1 MKSLKTA
8 DEIRIQARKDRVPV
22 MMEDG
27 MEFLLAYIREH
38 PSIMKVLECGT
49 AVGWSSMKIASV
61 RENITID
68 TLEVDPDMY
77 EQAVR
82 NIKEAKLNDRVFVHL
97 CDASLYVT
105 QQYYDLFFIDA
116 AKSQYRMYLE
126 HFLNNSYIGSVFVFD
141 NLNFHGIVDHPE
153 LSANRSTLQMT
164 RKIHKFREAI
174 QKDVRFETEWHPE
187 VGDGLL
193 VAVRKR

>member
-82 NIKEAKLNDRVFVHL
+82 NIREAKLNDRVFVHR

-126 HFLNNSYIGSVFVFD
+126 HFLNKSYIGSVFVFD
-141 NLNFHGIVDHPE
+141 NLNFHGIVDNPS
-153 LSANRSTLQMT
+153 LSQNRSTIQMT
-164 RKIHKFREAI
+164 RKILKFRSRI
-174 QKDVRFETEWHPE
+174 LKDPRFDAAYYPE
-187 VGDGLL
+187 KGDGIVTAIRL
-193 VAVRKR
+193 